1 MFIIVLGLHVSILI
15 ESSSGTSKKIDPYL
29 KCLKMRC
36 GIPNGHILHKTM
48 YNLRLSFVVIVQSGY
63 LILKLLVVH
72 MKEVTR
78 IYIVVSYKIC
88 I

>member
-15 ESSSGTSKKIDPYL
+15 ESSSGTSKKIDPYS
-29 KCLKMRC
+29 KCLKTRC
-36 GIPNGHILHKTM
+36 GIPNGHILDITM
-48 YNLRLSFVVIVQSGY
+48 YKLRLSFVLIVQLGY

-78 IYIVVSYKIC
+78 TYIVVSYKIC